1 MFWCTRA
8 HTGIFLYIM
17 QGKEDGTT
25 KLIIIMIHQV
35 LQVAGIFVYGHLGIQ
50 ICTFTLF
57 YKNNYPKERN
67 NYAK

>member
-1 MFWCTRA
+1 
-8 HTGIFLYIM
+8 M
-17 QGKEDGTT
+17 QGEKDGTT
-25 KLIIIMIHQV
+25 KMIIIMIHQV
-35 LQVAGIFVYGHLGIQ
+35 LQVAGIFVYGYLGIQ